1 MKRIKKILL
10 ILIGVIAMGLGLL
23 GVILPVL
30 PTTPFLLLS
39 AACFIRSSERLYNFL
54 ITNKYFGQYIKDYRE
69 GKGIPKKTKV
79 IALLMLWTTILSC
92 LIFFIDKLI
101 VRLVIFAIASTVT
114 VYIIKI
120 KNKEVEPISSEI
132 GS

>member
-10 ILIGVIAMGLGLL
+10 ILIGVIAMGLGML